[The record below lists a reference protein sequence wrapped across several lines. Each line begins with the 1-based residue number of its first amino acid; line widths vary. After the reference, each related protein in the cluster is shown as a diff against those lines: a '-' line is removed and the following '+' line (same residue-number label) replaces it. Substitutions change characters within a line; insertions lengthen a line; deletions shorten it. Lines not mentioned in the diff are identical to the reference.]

1 MQKPAPLSVSDV
13 SFAYFD
19 VPVLNN
25 INFEIQHGEFTG
37 IIGPNGAGKSTLIRI
52 AAALL
57 ENYRGNILISGQDI
71 TTLSRREMAIKTAY
85 VPQNIEPHFPFTV
98 KEIIRM
104 GRYPYQNGLFAED
117 SNARTAVQTAI
128 ENMDLTALQH
138 RSFSTL
144 SGGEKQRAVI
154 ASALAQGS
162 DLLLLDEPTTA
173 LDLRHQQLILSKLK
187 QLTTAG
193 AKTVLLVTHDIN
205 LAAQFCDRLILMNHG
220 KILADGTPKEVLSFK
235 LIQQVYGVKVYI
247 DVNPFTDSI
256 YILPYKH
263 ESF

>member
-1 MQKPAPLSVSDV
+1 MHKPAVLSVSNIFFSYSDN
-13 SFAYFD
+13 
-19 VPVLNN
+19 PVLKNV
-25 INFEIQHGEFTG
+25 NFELQHAEFTG
-37 IIGPNGAGKSTLIRI
+37 IIGPNGAGKSTLVRL

-57 ENYRGNILISGQDI
+57 ENYQGKIQITGQDI
-71 TTLSRREMAIKTAY
+71 KDLNRRELALKTSY
-85 VPQNIEPHFPFTV
+85 VPQNIEPNFPFSV

-104 GRYPYQNGLFAED
+104 GRYPHQNGLFAED
-117 SNARTAVQTAI
+117 ANADKAVRMAI
-128 ENMDLTALQH
+128 ENMDLSTLQN

-154 ASALAQGS
+154 ASALAQES

-187 QLTTAG
+187 QLTAAG
-193 AKTVLLVTHDIN
+193 AKTTLLVTHDIN
-205 LAAQFCDRLILMNHG
+205 LAAQFCDRIILMDHG
-220 KILADGTPKEVLSFK
+220 KILADGTPKEVLNFE

-263 ESF
+263 E

>member
-1 MQKPAPLSVSDV
+1 MHKPAVLSVSNVFFSYSDT
-13 SFAYFD
+13 
-19 VPVLNN
+19 PVLKN
-25 INFEIQHGEFTG
+25 INFELLRGEFTG
-37 IIGPNGAGKSTLIRI
+37 IIGPNGAGKSTLIRL

-57 ENYRGNILISGQDI
+57 ENYRGSIQIAGQDI
-71 TTLSRREMAIKTAY
+71 KDLNRRKLALKTSY
-85 VPQNIEPHFPFTV
+85 VPQNIDPNFPFSV

-104 GRYPYQNGLFAED
+104 GRYPHQNGLFAED
-117 SNARTAVQTAI
+117 NNANEAVRLAI
-128 ENMDLTALQH
+128 ENMDLSILQN
-138 RSFSTL
+138 RPFSAL

-154 ASALAQGS
+154 ASALAQDS

-193 AKTVLLVTHDIN
+193 AKTTLLVTHDIN
-205 LAAQFCDRLILMNHG
+205 LAAQFCDRIILMDHG
-220 KILADGTPKEVLSFK
+220 EILADGTPKEVLNFE

-263 ESF
+263 ESL